1 MNTRPKS
8 LLLKSLIAAAVLV
21 PAAAWAESA
30 VTTQGVNMRA
40 GPDVSYPQVAF
51 LPRGV
56 GVDVIGCVE
65 GYSWCDVVAG
75 GNRGWVYAGY
85 LATPVYGYNSAPG
98 IIAYQGPTLGI
109 PLISFSIGNYWD
121 NYYRG
126 RPWWNNRAYWY
137 NRDHW
142 REPPR
147 YVEGPRHYGGH
158 ENRNWHD
165 DNRGNEN
172 REWHGNRG
180 NENQNRGSEWHANG
194 SRGNDAGIPS
204 STYSREEGGTGR
216 SRGRPNEQQ

>member
-8 LLLKSLIAAAVLV
+8 TLVKALIAAAVVV
-21 PAAAWAESA
+21 PAAAAWAEPA
-30 VTTQGVNMRA
+30 LTTQGVNMRA

-56 GVDVIGCVE
+56 SVNVVGCVE
-65 GYSWCDVVAG
+65 GYSWCDVIAG

-85 LATPVYGYNSAPG
+85 LSSQAYYNGAPG
-98 IIAYQGPTLGI
+98 IIAYQGPTLGV

-147 YVEGPRHYGGH
+147 YVEGPRYYGGH
-158 ENRNWHD
+158 DNREWHGN
-165 DNRGNEN
+165 NRGN
-172 REWHGNRG
+172 EWHGNRG
-180 NENQNRGSEWHANG
+180 NENRGGEWHANG

-204 STYSREEGGTGR
+204 DTYSRAEGGTGR
-216 SRGRPNEQQ
+216 SHSRPNEQQ